1 MNILEIINK
10 KKNKIEL
17 NQQEIEFL
25 VNGYTI
31 DKTIADYQVS
41 ALLMAFRL
49 NSMTNNEIY
58 YLTNAFIK
66 TSEQYIFTHG
76 DNLIIDKH
84 SSGGVGD
91 KVSIILIP
99 LLIALGYDIAKIS
112 GRGLGHTG
120 GTIDKLDSIK
130 MKTNLDMN
138 QANNIFKACNVVMMQ
153 QTEELVP
160 ADKLFYALRDV
171 TGTVDTTGLIVASI
185 LSKKF
190 VLNSDYIFLDLK
202 VGSGALLKTE
212 QEANHISK
220 IMLEIASLFK
230 RKLFIHITSMEV
242 SLGRAIGNSIEIKE
256 SIDFLL
262 NKNETSN
269 INELI
274 YELTSDILIQT
285 NKSKSKEQSYQMIKD
300 VIESKK
306 AYNAFLK
313 WCDNQNVDISIFN
326 NDQLFN
332 YKYKYEIIAE
342 TSGYLNFNSI
352 EELGMINLKL
362 GGGRINK
369 NDTIDF
375 NAGIYLN
382 KINNDYIEKNEIVAT
397 LYSSNKIDES
407 IIKNFKDNIY
417 YSKTT
422 KQNGKMIINS
432 ISNI

>member
-17 NQQEIEFL
+17 NEQEIEFL

-160 ADKLFYALRDV
+160 SDKLFYALRDV

-313 WCDNQNVDISIFN
+313 
-326 NDQLFN
+326 
-332 YKYKYEIIAE
+332 
-342 TSGYLNFNSI
+342 
-352 EELGMINLKL
+352 
-362 GGGRINK
+362 
-369 NDTIDF
+369 
-375 NAGIYLN
+375 
-382 KINNDYIEKNEIVAT
+382 
-397 LYSSNKIDES
+397 
-407 IIKNFKDNIY
+407 
-417 YSKTT
+417 
-422 KQNGKMIINS
+422 
-432 ISNI
+432 